1 MILFIRYSY
10 DYVFVVSTLHLC
22 DDLLVGVLYKLIEAS
37 NDPKFYKSV
46 GVGFRRV
53 KCLYIV
59 YCCVLLEL
67 NPIKL
72 EWRSY
77 SFNAISTSSIFVLDL

>member
-1 MILFIRYSY
+1 VIF
-10 DYVFVVSTLHLC
+10 FVN
-22 DDLLVGVLYKLIEAS
+22 DLIADVLYKLIEVS

-46 GVGFRRV
+46 GIGFRRV
-53 KCLYIV
+53 KCLHIV

-72 EWRSY
+72 EYHNY
-77 SFNAISTSSIFVLDL
+77 SFNVILTSSIFVLDLRCLAIGV

>member
-1 MILFIRYSY
+1 LIKNK
-10 DYVFVVSTLHLC
+10 C
-22 DDLLVGVLYKLIEAS
+22 DDLIVGVLYKLIEAS

-46 GVGFRRV
+46 GIGFRRV
-53 KCLYIV
+53 KCLHIV

-72 EWRSY
+72 EY
-77 SFNAISTSSIFVLDL
+77 HNYCFNVISTSSIFVLDLRFLAIGV